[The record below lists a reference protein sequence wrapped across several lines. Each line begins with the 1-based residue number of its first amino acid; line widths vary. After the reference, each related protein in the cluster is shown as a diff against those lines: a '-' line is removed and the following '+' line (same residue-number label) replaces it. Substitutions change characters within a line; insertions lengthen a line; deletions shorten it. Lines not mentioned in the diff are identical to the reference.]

1 MTIYTLK
8 NKLMIGRYK
17 NDYLSISTMKN
28 LPNILTLSRIV
39 VIPLLVAAFYMGGV
53 LSHRIAAGLFLLASI
68 TDFFDGYLARA
79 WSIQSRLGRFL
90 DPIADKLLVGAS
102 ILILVDTGDAH
113 IVPALAII
121 CREILVSGLRE
132 FLAELR
138 IGMPVS
144 RLAKLKTGV
153 QMGAIFLL
161 LLGSKGS
168 GIEATQL
175 VGTVALWFAAGLTL
189 FTGYAYLRA
198 GLKHM
203 SEEDGNS

>member
-1 MTIYTLK
+1 
-8 NKLMIGRYK
+8 
-17 NDYLSISTMKN
+17 MKN
-28 LPNILTLSRIV
+28 LPNILTLSRIL
-39 VIPLLVAAFYMGGV
+39 VIPLLVAAFYTGGV
-53 LSHRIAAGLFLLASI
+53 LSHRVAAGLFLLASI

-90 DPIADKLLVGAS
+90 DPIADKLLVGAA
-102 ILILVDTGDAH
+102 ILILVHTRNAD
-113 IVPALAII
+113 ILPALAII

-138 IGMPVS
+138 ISMPVS
-144 RLAKLKTGV
+144 RLAKLKTGL

-168 GIEATQL
+168 GIEATEI
-175 VGTVALWFAAGLTL
+175 VGRIALWFAAALTV

-203 SEEDGNS
+203 SEEDDTTAF

>member
-1 MTIYTLK
+1 MRFLY
-8 NKLMIGRYK
+8 
-17 NDYLSISTMKN
+17 NDIMMTMKN
-28 LPNILTLSRIV
+28 LPNILTLSRIL
-39 VIPLLVAAFYMGGV
+39 VIPLLVAAFYTGGV
-53 LSHRIAAGLFLLASI
+53 LSHRVAAGLFLLASV

-102 ILILVDTGDAH
+102 ILILVDKGFAA

-138 IGMPVS
+138 ISMPVS

-168 GIEATQL
+168 GIEATEII
-175 VGTVALWFAAGLTL
+175 GSIALWFAAALTV

-203 SEEDGNS
+203 SEEDDTSAF